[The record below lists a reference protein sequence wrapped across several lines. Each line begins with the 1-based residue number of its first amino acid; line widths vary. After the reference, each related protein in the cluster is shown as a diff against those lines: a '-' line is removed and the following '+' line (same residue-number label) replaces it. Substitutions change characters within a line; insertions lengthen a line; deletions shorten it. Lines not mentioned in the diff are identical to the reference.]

1 MYLTIIGDDDDGDD
15 DPPFSFILSPI
26 NQTAFVRI
34 PKSQM
39 PPLDREDRDDVE
51 GVANDVHDNFR
62 AANAPWGLR
71 SGLRG
76 RGVPLDL
83 NFVF

>member
-1 MYLTIIGDDDDGDD
+1 
-15 DPPFSFILSPI
+15 
-26 NQTAFVRI
+26 
-34 PKSQM
+34 M

-51 GVANDVHDNFR
+51 GVANDVHDNFK

-76 RGVPLDL
+76 WKKGGVELEEKRRW
-83 NFVF
+83 